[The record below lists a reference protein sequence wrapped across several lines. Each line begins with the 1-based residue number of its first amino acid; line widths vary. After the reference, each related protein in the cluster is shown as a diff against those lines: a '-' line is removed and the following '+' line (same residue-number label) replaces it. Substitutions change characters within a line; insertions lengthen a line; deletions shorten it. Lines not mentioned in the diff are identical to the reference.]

1 MKWNAMT
8 PRYPLIVVLATLTA
22 ACATP
27 PSADPRAVRRLDTA
41 EIARVDAARTAR
53 PLSLEEVVRLSRQGT
68 PTATLLE
75 TLRNTGTHH
84 ALSPSE
90 VLRLREQGVAPE
102 VLDALAEAQAR
113 RDRDQATADKVRQQT
128 EQAAAVDRARAEAY
142 RRGAWDAYP
151 VYPYG
156 SLYYGRPFGHPY
168 ARPGHPWGRGG
179 INWGIRIGR

>member
-1 MKWNAMT
+1 MT
-8 PRYPLIVVLATLTA
+8 NLRSAPAVVLALLLA

-27 PSADPRAVRRLDTA
+27 PSADPRAVRRLDPA
-41 EIARVDAARTAR
+41 ELSRTDASRPGQQ
-53 PLSLEEVVRLSRQGT
+53 PLSLGEIVRLSREGR
-68 PTATLLE
+68 PTASLLE
-75 TLRNTGTHH
+75 TLRSTGTAH

-142 RRGAWDAYP
+142 RRGAREAYP
-151 VYPYG
+151 AYPYG
-156 SLYYGRPFGHPY
+156 SIRYVDPFGFPY
-168 ARPGHPWGRGG
+168 PGPSPYWGRGG
-179 INWGIRIGR
+179 VHWGGRIGR

>member
-1 MKWNAMT
+1 MT
-8 PRYPLIVVLATLTA
+8 PRYPLMVALAALTA

-27 PSADPRAVRRLDTA
+27 PSADPRAVRRLDAA
-41 EIARVDAARTAR
+41 EVARVDAARAAR
-53 PLSLEEVVRLSRQGT
+53 PLSLDEVVRLSRQGT
-68 PTATLLE
+68 PTAALLE

-84 ALSPSE
+84 ALSPSD

-156 SLYYGRPFGHPY
+156 SLYYGRPFGHSFGHPY

>member
-1 MKWNAMT
+1 MSMNL
-8 PRYPLIVVLATLTA
+8 RYPLILGLAVLCA

-27 PSADPRAVRRLDTA
+27 PSADPRAVRRLDPA
-41 EIARVDAARTAR
+41 ESARIDAARPGQ
-53 PLSLEEVVRLSRQGT
+53 PLSLDEIVRLSRQGT

-90 VLRLREQGVAPE
+90 VLRLREQGVAPA
-102 VLDALAEAQAR
+102 VLDAIAEAQAR
-113 RDRDQATADKVRQQT
+113 WEQDNAAAAKARQQT

-156 SLYYGRPFGHPY
+156 SIYYGQPFRSY
-168 ARPGHPWGRGG
+168 SRPGHPWGRGG